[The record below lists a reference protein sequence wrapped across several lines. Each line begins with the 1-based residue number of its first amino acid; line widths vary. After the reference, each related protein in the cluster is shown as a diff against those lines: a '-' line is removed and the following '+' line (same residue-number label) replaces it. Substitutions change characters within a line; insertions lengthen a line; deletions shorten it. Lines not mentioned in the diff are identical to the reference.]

1 MTTLVLDAPLADI
14 VAGVDGPDALLAARL
29 CAGDAD
35 ALTDA
40 YARHG
45 ALVYGLARRVA
56 DAATAEDVTQE
67 IFVSLWEHPDR
78 FDPARG
84 TLRAF
89 LGVQAQ
95 RRAVDALR
103 RDGRRAGRE
112 QRHHDEDPERP
123 RDPVDDLVLR
133 ETVRGALDTLPP
145 EQRAVVELAYVE
157 GRTLCEIASCLGI
170 PEGTAKSRLRLAQG
184 KLAPLLRTQ
193 LEESR

>member
-1 MTTLVLDAPLADI
+1 VTTLVLAEPLPDI
-14 VAGVDGPDALLAARL
+14 VAGVDGPDAVLAARL
-29 CAGDAD
+29 RAGDPD

-45 ALVYGLARRVA
+45 ALVFGLARQVA

-78 FDPARG
+78 FDPSRG

-112 QRHHDEDPERP
+112 ERHHDQDPDRP
-123 RDPVDDLVLR
+123 SDPMDDLVLR
-133 ETVRGALDTLPP
+133 ATVRGALDTLPP
-145 EQRAVVELAYVE
+145 EQRKVVELAYIE

-170 PEGTAKSRLRLAQG
+170 PEGTAKSRLRLAQA
-184 KLAPLLRTQ
+184 KLGPQLRAQ